1 MRGPAPLDENG
12 EAKLVSRAPK
22 RPPAEAREK
31 SPLRRLFNGFLAL
44 IVLGLLGW
52 SLLFIAL
59 APELPDT
66 TKIWQQDR
74 GPGTIILA
82 ADGSELARR
91 GGFTGNPAGYH
102 EFPEHFLNAV
112 VATEDRRFFSHF
124 GLDVIGLGRAIWR
137 NILAGRVVEGGS
149 TITQQLAKNLY
160 LSSER
165 TLNRKIQEMFLAIW
179 LESRLAKKEILTVY
193 LNRVYFGAGAYGVSS
208 AARLYFDKPVQKLT
222 LAESA
227 MIAGLLKAPT
237 RLAPTSNPKAAA
249 ARASVVLSN
258 MVAAGYLAPPRADK
272 ARNRPAMVVSA
283 RDAGAGHH
291 FVDWVLEQLP
301 ADLRSTDRDLVVT
314 TTLEPKIQRA
324 AENAIA
330 KALQNNASK
339 RVGEAALVALGAD
352 GRVRAMV
359 GGRDYRASRYNRA
372 TQARRQPGSAFKP
385 VVYAAALE
393 SRMRPNST
401 LDDSRVTV
409 EGWSPVNFN
418 GRYNGLMTMSEALAR
433 SVNPAVVRLQER
445 IGRSRV
451 VDVGRRLGI
460 SSELKPIPSLAL
472 GSLEVGVLELT
483 AAYLPFVNQGISS
496 EPFAIVEVRTLDGNR
511 LYRHASAKGRR
522 AIHRQ
527 VAGDMKQMLMGAV
540 KNGTGRNAAIAG
552 AKIGG
557 KTGTSQESRD
567 AWFVGFADDT
577 IAGLWFGN
585 DDGSPMRGV
594 TGGGLAARTWRNFVV
609 PTLRVEKVAI
619 SLPAPVQDATTSES
633 GLEVLGRITGL
644 VIDKLAEI
652 QDGEEGF
659 SETAETAKDV
669 VRWFLDKVPT
679 GGSPTSDPEADQH
692 PEAFGK

>member
-1 MRGPAPLDENG
+1 M
-12 EAKLVSRAPK
+12 
-22 RPPAEAREK
+22 
-31 SPLRRLFNGFLAL
+31 RRLLNGLMAL

-52 SLLFIAL
+52 SVLFIAL

-74 GPGTIILA
+74 GPGTIVLA

-91 GGFTGNPAGYH
+91 GGFTGKPAGYH

-112 VATEDRRFFSHF
+112 VATEDRRFFGHF
-124 GLDVIGLGRAIWR
+124 GLDVIGLARAVWR
-137 NILAGRVVEGGS
+137 NLLAGRVVEGGS

-179 LESRLAKKEILTVY
+179 LESRMTKKEILTVY

-208 AARLYFDKPVQKLT
+208 AARLYFDKPVKKLS

-237 RLAPTSNPKAAA
+237 RLAPTINPKGAAE
-249 ARASVVLSN
+249 RASVVLSN
-258 MVAAGYLAPPRADK
+258 MVAAGYLARPLADK
-272 ARNRPAMVVSA
+272 ARDRPAKVISS
-283 RDAGAGHH
+283 RDAGAARH
-291 FVDWVLEQLP
+291 FVDWILQQLP
-301 ADLRSTDRDLVVT
+301 EGLRSTDRDLVVT
-314 TTLEPKIQRA
+314 TTLEPLVQRA

-330 KALQNNASK
+330 SALKSSASR
-339 RVGEAALVALGAD
+339 RVGEAALVALGID

-401 LDDSRVTV
+401 LDDSKVTV

-418 GRYNGLMTMSEALAR
+418 GRYNGLMSMSEAFAR

-460 SSELKPIPSLAL
+460 ASELKPVPSLAL
-472 GSLEVGVLELT
+472 GSVEVGIMELT
-483 AAYLPFVNQGISS
+483 AAYLPFVNRGFSS
-496 EPFAIVEVRTLDGNR
+496 KPFGIVEVRTLDGKR
-511 LYRHASAKGRR
+511 LYRHVPSLGSR

-527 VAGDMKQMLMGAV
+527 VAGDMRKMLIGAV
-540 KNGTGRNAAIAG
+540 ANGTGRNAAIAG
-552 AKIGG
+552 ATIGG

-567 AWFVGFADDT
+567 AWFIGFSDDT
-577 IAGLWFGN
+577 VAGIWFGN
-585 DDGSPMRGV
+585 DNGSPMRGV
-594 TGGGLAARTWRNFVV
+594 TGGGLAAKTWRDLMT
-609 PTLRVEKVAI
+609 PTLATKRIAVH
-619 SLPAPVQDATTSES
+619 LPAPIQDVTKNES
-633 GLEVLGRITGL
+633 GFEVLGRITDF
-644 VIDKLAEI
+644 VIDKIADDQEGG
-652 QDGEEGF
+652 DGP
-659 SETAETAKDV
+659 SETAEAAKGV
-669 VRWFLDKVPT
+669 VRWFLDQVSSGAPP
-679 GGSPTSDPEADQH
+679 SNAPDSDQPDETI
-692 PEAFGK
+692 GR